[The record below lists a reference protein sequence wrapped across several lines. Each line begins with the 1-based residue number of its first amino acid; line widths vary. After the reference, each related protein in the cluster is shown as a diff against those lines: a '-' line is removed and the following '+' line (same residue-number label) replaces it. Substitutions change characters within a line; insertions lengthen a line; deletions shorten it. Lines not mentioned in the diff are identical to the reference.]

1 MRQEMTAKKRT
12 VALHNYYNLTETETE
27 TETVCTRRETVASQQ
42 GPNNHN
48 KKVVSE

>member
-1 MRQEMTAKKRT
+1 MTAKKRT